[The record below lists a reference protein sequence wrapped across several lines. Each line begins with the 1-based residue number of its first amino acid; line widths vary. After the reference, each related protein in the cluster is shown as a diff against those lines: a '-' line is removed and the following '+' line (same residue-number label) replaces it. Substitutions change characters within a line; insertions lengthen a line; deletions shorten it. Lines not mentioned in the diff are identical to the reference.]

1 MTDTNA
7 FDRIAGKFDCLQA
20 DLPDRDYTKL
30 GSKARRRAEARIA
43 RRREMGVVATTM
55 IVALVL
61 IYLAP
66 SREQG
71 PLAVRA
77 VDSDMPAMADT
88 IGATDRESADEEI
101 AVLFVEL
108 DKCRARQSELERSW
122 EEYRQRENSLAV
134 ARRKVF
140 DQYLDRLTS
149 SNLAAGAILTFEKEA
164 STRRP
169 VDRGRL
175 QAIIQLYPDTSAA
188 AEAGRLLANH
198 N

>member
-30 GSKARRRAEARIA
+30 GSEARRRAEARIA

-71 PLAVRA
+71 PLAVRG
-77 VDSDMPAMADT
+77 VDSETPAMADT

-108 DKCRARQSELERSW
+108 DKSRARQSELERSW